1 MPELP
6 DELRRRNI
14 DWVAIARFHVAP
26 NGSATVELTEPT
38 SEPAVNRLLLDALEK
53 WRFFPAMENGSPVAS
68 TIDIRI
74 PISVR

>member
-53 WRFFPAMENGSPVAS
+53 WRFFPAMENGSQVAS